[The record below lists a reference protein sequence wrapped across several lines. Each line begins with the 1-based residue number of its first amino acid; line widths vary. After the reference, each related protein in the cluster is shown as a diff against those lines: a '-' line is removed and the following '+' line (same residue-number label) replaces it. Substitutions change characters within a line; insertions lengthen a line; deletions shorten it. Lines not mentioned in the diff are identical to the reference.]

1 LRVKESDRLTATARG
16 LRAIG
21 TQVEET
27 ADSLAVAGAGN
38 LPGGATIAANLDHR
52 MAMAFLVAGMATAM
66 PVDIDDA
73 RTIDT
78 SFPGFMAL
86 MNGLGARL
94 ETVDA
99 ATAP

>member
-1 LRVKESDRLTATARG
+1 M
-16 LRAIG
+16 
-21 TQVEET
+21 EEA

-38 LPGGATIAANLDHR
+38 LPGSATIAANLDFR

-78 SFPGFMAL
+78 SFPVS
-86 MNGLGARL
+86 RR
-94 ETVDA
+94 
-99 ATAP
+99 